1 MYENMKYYAT
11 TYWNLKWHMFTHWP
25 VTDVAK
31 VGRGSMLSLR
41 KNVWHKQ
48 KRIKKK
54 RLFVFLGGVPL
65 YLRPNMTKLFTITNI
80 QLASGFRCFSNPYL
94 IGFQK
99 PPKKTTQPAAIVVPN
114 AKLEELK
121 LNKPHWDAR
130 YLSKDAEEVPK
141 APGFFV
147 VKLKFGSCSYWSHMV
162 FIWVVCRVGNVNW
175 LKASNIY
182 EQTKRVSHFF
192 GSVRCKNEN
201 LDPSSPVITMKC
213 SWNGRQKHGP
223 WVQMLQ
229 KVTS

>member
-1 MYENMKYYAT
+1 MLQRLEEALCFHYEK
-11 TYWNLKWHMFTHWP
+11 MFDTN
-25 VTDVAK
+25 
-31 VGRGSMLSLR
+31 
-41 KNVWHKQ
+41 KNAS
-48 KRIKKK
+48 KKK
-54 RLFVFLGGVPL
+54 RLFGFFLGVPL

-141 APGFFV
+141 APV
-147 VKLKFGSCSYWSHMV
+147 VLLWSWSLGVVLIQATWFLFGW
-162 FIWVVCRVGNVNW
+162 FCRVGSVKW

-182 EQTKRVSHFF
+182 QQTEGVHFSL
-192 GSVRCKNEN
+192 GLSDAR
-201 LDPSSPVITMKC
+201 MKI
-213 SWNGRQKHGP
+213 WTRPAQYHE
-223 WVQMLQ
+223 MLI
-229 KVTS
+229 KW